1 MGYKLLGA
9 WWYWCVLACVCALGV
24 ATTLREMGLSESVN
38 VLNAGDMASGDGVD
52 TGGNDAPVDAQKLA
66 ADLQKL
72 VLGLHSDHITDN
84 GVDYAAISKDAQWE
98 QYVQKTRLLQRADLT
113 ALTKDHLKA
122 FFINLYNALTI
133 HALVASGASSP
144 IAVSKFWSTYAY
156 NIGGLVYSLDDI
168 EHGCLRGNH
177 AHPSSKKVAF
187 GEDDERRKFIFDL
200 DPRVHFALVC
210 GAKSCPAV
218 RIYNAKNLERGLE
231 SAARNFCETE
241 VTLKEDSREV
251 LLSQIFQW
259 YGADFAPAGDS
270 AALVRALLA
279 YKDPEAADTQ
289 ALQKLLDSGAPVQ
302 LAFTKYN
309 WSLNTS

>member
-1 MGYKLLGA
+1 
-9 WWYWCVLACVCALGV
+9 
-24 ATTLREMGLSESVN
+24 
-38 VLNAGDMASGDGVD
+38 
-52 TGGNDAPVDAQKLA
+52 
-66 ADLQKL
+66 
-72 VLGLHSDHITDN
+72 
-84 GVDYAAISKDAQWE
+84 
-98 QYVQKTRLLQRADLT
+98 
-113 ALTKDHLKA
+113 
-122 FFINLYNALTI
+122 
-133 HALVASGASSP
+133 
-144 IAVSKFWSTYAY
+144 
-156 NIGGLVYSLDDI
+156 
-168 EHGCLRGNH
+168 
-177 AHPSSKKVAF
+177 
-187 GEDDERRKFIFDL
+187 
-200 DPRVHFALVC
+200 VHFALVC